1 MKRLLGPSINIVV
14 SLIFFNKIDEIIK
27 IQSSVKSIGKCK
39 KNPYIISQDHI
50 FFQKIIVK
58 SFLDRFLQMLHQ
70 NIRNCLYFDWLFTH
84 YIVMSDFL
92 FVHNL
97 NTTNKI

>member
-1 MKRLLGPSINIVV
+1 MKRLLGPSIIIVV
-14 SLIFFNKIDEIIK
+14 LLIFLKKLTEIIK
-27 IQSSVKSIGKCK
+27 IQSEICLKYWEMQKKSLYNQPK
-39 KNPYIISQDHI
+39 PY

-84 YIVMSDFL
+84 YVVMSDFYL
-92 FVHNL
+92 Y
-97 NTTNKI
+97 II